1 LSQAFQFGLLDH
13 RAPSDQ
19 SFGMNFEARMTRAPR
34 PFNSEKAVDIRQ
46 LYSDCSPAI
55 QELVAGTGG
64 CSPYLAS
71 LLAHETDWIKAALD
85 APEAAIQQLFTALN
99 SVEAAALATELRRAK
114 RRVACL
120 TALADLAGVWPL
132 ETVTQTL
139 TDFADLSVHLA
150 LKSAV
155 GAEIR
160 RGKLPGA
167 VPQDAETAGGLV
179 ALAMGKMGAGE
190 LNYSS
195 DIDLICL
202 FDETRFEPDVFLEA
216 RASLIRATRKM
227 SAMLNDITSE
237 GYVFRTDLRLRPD
250 PSVTPVC
257 LGMEAAERYYESLG
271 RTWERAAYI
280 KARACAGD
288 VKAGDV
294 FLQTLR
300 PFIWRKH
307 LDFAAIEDAHAMRL
321 RIREHKGLGGPITLP
336 KHHMKLGRGGI
347 REIEFF
353 TQTRQLIAGGRDASL
368 RVRGTVEGLAAL
380 ASRGWIE
387 ESVSTTLADHYRYH
401 REVEH
406 RVQMI
411 NDAQTHLLP
420 GSDEGFE
427 RLACFMDVDLAD
439 FKREISDRLEE
450 VHSLTEDFFAPDAAG
465 PIQSHDFDESILS
478 RWPTYPALR
487 TERASGIFSRLK
499 PVILERLN
507 QSAKPNEALLAFDGF
522 LAGLPA
528 GVQLFSLF
536 EANPQLI
543 DLLLDVAGTS
553 PDLAHHLSK
562 NASVFDAVLGGD
574 FFSDWPGEDDLAAA
588 LGKALAVQPDYER
601 KLDTARHWQKE
612 WHFRVGVHHLRGL
625 INAEA
630 ASAQYA
636 DIASAVLRGLWPV
649 VGAHFSVKY
658 GPPPGVGAMILGMGS
673 LGAQRLNA
681 RSDLDLIVI
690 YDADGVEASSGPKQ
704 LATRT
709 YFARLTQAMVTALSA
724 PMAEGKLYEVDMRL
738 RPSGNQGPVATSIAS
753 FKDYQSQSAW
763 TWEHLALTRARPICG
778 PVTLQ
783 NDIETFRKALIS
795 DLPAPDKIMHD
806 TAEMRQK
813 IAAAKGEG
821 GAWDA
826 KLGAGRIQDIELF
839 SQAACLISGSEKRS
853 VFDGLRAAQSGGLID
868 QRALDALHHAYERHW
883 TVQIV
888 AKLLSEKPLDPE
900 DLGQG
905 GQSFLLRETQS
916 ESLHALKQSLKD
928 HSEAASNVIDRVL
941 SGKTEVQT

>member
-1 LSQAFQFGLLDH
+1 MTFA
-13 RAPSDQ
+13 
-19 SFGMNFEARMTRAPR
+19 ARMTRSPR
-34 PFNSEKAVDIRQ
+34 PYNTEMAFDVRQHYLDCAVE
-46 LYSDCSPAI
+46 I
-55 QELVAGTGG
+55 QDLVAGTGG
-64 CSPYLAS
+64 CSPYLAG
-71 LLAHETDWIKAALD
+71 LLTKETDWIIAAFD
-85 APEAAIQQLFTALN
+85 DPEAAIARLFSELPEVAPTNLPSA
-99 SVEAAALATELRRAK
+99 LRRAK

-132 ETVTQTL
+132 ETVTQVL

-150 LKSAV
+150 LRATV

-167 VPQDAETAGGLV
+167 VPEDAETGGGLV

-202 FDETRFEPDVFLEA
+202 FDESRFDPDVFMDA

-227 SAMLNDITSE
+227 SAMLNDKTAE

-271 RTWERAAYI
+271 RTWERAAFI
-280 KARACAGD
+280 KARSCAGD
-288 VKAGDV
+288 VKAGET

-307 LDFAAIEDAHAMRL
+307 LDFAAIQDAHAMRL

-353 TQTRQLIAGGRDASL
+353 TQTRQLIAGGRDPSL
-368 RVRGTVEGLAAL
+368 RMRGTVPGLAAL
-380 ASRGWIE
+380 AQKGWIE
-387 ESVSTTLADHYRYH
+387 DAVSTTLATHYRFH

-427 RLACFMDVDLAD
+427 RLACFMDVDHAA
-439 FKREISDRLEE
+439 FKRDISDRLEE
-450 VHSLTEDFFAPDAAG
+450 VHSLTEDFFAPDAAA
-465 PIQSHDFDESILS
+465 PTETFAFDHTVLS

-487 TERASGIFSRLK
+487 SDRASTIFARLK
-499 PVILERLN
+499 PTILERLS
-507 QSAKPNEALLAFDGF
+507 QSTKPQEALLAFDGF

-553 PDLAHHLSK
+553 PDLARHLSQH
-562 NASVFDAVLGGD
+562 ASVFDAVLGGD
-574 FFSDWPGEDDLAAA
+574 FFSEWPGEDGLTAGLNHA
-588 LGKALAVQPDYER
+588 LHAQPDYER
-601 KLDTARHWQKE
+601 KLDTARYWQKE

-625 INAEA
+625 IDAET
-630 ASAQYA
+630 SSRQYA
-636 DIASAVLRGLWPV
+636 DIAAAVLRGLWPV
-649 VGAHFSVKY
+649 VGDHFSVKY
-658 GPPPGVGAMILGMGS
+658 GPTPGVGAVVLGMGS

-690 YDADGVEASSGPKQ
+690 YDAKGVEFSEGKRQ

-709 YFARLTQAMVTALSA
+709 YFARLTQAMVTAMSA

-738 RPSGNQGPVATSIAS
+738 RPSGSQGPVATSIAS
-753 FKDYQSQSAW
+753 FKDYQTGSAW

-778 PVTLQ
+778 PQALQ
-783 NDIETFRKALIS
+783 DDIESFRRNVIS
-795 DLPAPDKIMHD
+795 TDQNASKILQE
-806 TAEMRQK
+806 TAQMREK
-813 IAAAKGEG
+813 ISAAKGQG
-821 GAWDA
+821 GDWDV
-826 KLGAGRIQDIELF
+826 KLGAGRLQDIELF
-839 SQAACLISGSEKRS
+839 AQAATLLSGNRGRS
-853 VFDGLRAAQSGGLID
+853 VGDGIRAAIDCALIGASDADILTNTYSKMWTIQS
-868 QRALDALHHAYERHW
+868 
-883 TVQIV
+883 V
-888 AKLLSEKPLDPE
+888 AKLLSDKPLEPE
-900 DLGQG
+900 DIGLAGK
-905 GQSFLLRETQS
+905 SFLLRESKADDLEDLKT
-916 ESLHALKQSLKD
+916 SLSD
-928 HSEAASNVIDRVL
+928 HSGAAANVINRVL
-941 SGKTEVQT
+941 LANSEG

>member
-1 LSQAFQFGLLDH
+1 MS
-13 RAPSDQ
+13 
-19 SFGMNFEARMTRAPR
+19 FEARITRSPR
-34 PFNSEKAVDIRQ
+34 PFNTEKASDIRE
-46 LYSDCSPAI
+46 LYFDCSTEL
-55 QELVAGTGG
+55 QGLVAGTAG

-71 LLAHETDWIKAALD
+71 LLVKEREWIKPALD
-85 APEAAIQQLFTALN
+85 DPETAVSNLFHQLHEVDANALP
-99 SVEAAALATELRRAK
+99 SELRRAK
-114 RRVACL
+114 RRIACL

-132 ETVTQTL
+132 ETVTQIL

-150 LKSAV
+150 IRATV

-167 VPQDAETAGGLV
+167 TAEDAETGGGLV

-202 FDETRFEPDVFLEA
+202 FDETRFHPDVFLEA
-216 RASLIRATRKM
+216 RASFIRATRKM
-227 SAMLNDITSE
+227 SAMLNDITAE

-280 KARACAGD
+280 KARSCAGD
-288 VKAGDV
+288 IGAGEN
-294 FLQTLR
+294 FLKTLE

-307 LDFAAIEDAHAMRL
+307 LDFAAIQDAHSMRL
-321 RIREHKGLGGPITLP
+321 RIREHKGLGGPISLS

-353 TQTRQLIAGGRDASL
+353 TQTRQLIAGGRDPSL
-368 RVRGTVEGLAAL
+368 RVRGTVPGLAAL
-380 ASRGWIE
+380 AEKGWIE
-387 ESVSTTLADHYRYH
+387 QETSATLAKHYRYH

-420 GSDEGFE
+420 GSDEGFQ
-427 RLACFMDVDLAD
+427 RLACFMDVDLVD
-439 FKREISDRLEE
+439 FKKEISERLEE
-450 VHSLTEDFFAPDAAG
+450 VHCLTEDFFAPDAAA
-465 PIQSHDFDESILS
+465 PSELHDFDEAILS

-487 TERASGIFSRLK
+487 SERASDIFSRLK
-499 PVILERLN
+499 PVILSRLN
-507 QSAKPNEALLAFDGF
+507 QSAKPNEALVAFDGF

-543 DLLLDVAGTS
+543 DLLLDIAGTA
-553 PDLAHHLSK
+553 PDLALHLSQH
-562 NASVFDAVLGGD
+562 ASVFDAVLGGS
-574 FFSDWPGEDDLAAA
+574 FFSAWPDEDGLLEALTGELHA
-588 LGKALAVQPDYER
+588 LGDYEA
-601 KLDTARHWQKE
+601 KLDTARRWQKE

-625 INAEA
+625 IDANTAGR
-630 ASAQYA
+630 QYA
-636 DIASAVLRGLWPV
+636 DIATTVLRGLWPV
-649 VGAHFSVKY
+649 VVDQFALKY
-658 GPPPGVGAMILGMGS
+658 GSAPGKGAIVLGMGS

-690 YDADGVEASSGPKQ
+690 YDADGVDFSEGRKQ

-709 YFARLTQAMVTALSA
+709 YYARLTQAMVTALSA

-753 FKDYQSQSAW
+753 FKDYQTSAAW
-763 TWEHLALTRARPICG
+763 TWEHLALTRARPIAG
-778 PVTLQ
+778 PVGLQ
-783 NDIETFRKALIS
+783 QDIESFRRDLTGRQQNAQQIYRDTS
-795 DLPAPDKIMHD
+795 DMRTKI
-806 TAEMRQK
+806 E
-813 IAAAKGEG
+813 AAKGQG
-821 GAWDA
+821 HDWDA
-826 KLGAGRIQDIELF
+826 KLGAGRMQDIELF
-839 SQAACLISGSEKRS
+839 SQAACLTAGGFERS
-853 VFDGLRAAQSGGLID
+853 VFSGLKIAAERMLIS
-868 QRALDALHHAYERHW
+868 QTDADCLKNAYSTFW
-883 TVQIV
+883 TIQAVS
-888 AKLLSEKPLDPE
+888 KLLSDKPLVPE
-900 DLGQG
+900 DIGLG
-905 GQSFLLRETQS
+905 GQNFLLRECGL
-916 ESLHALKQSLKD
+916 ERLEDLKASLKEYSD
-928 HSEAASNVIDRVL
+928 AAAGVINRALDGNSETQI
-941 SGKTEVQT
+941 